1 MYTNKKLLDME
12 TKLDI
17 FQKREQ
23 EYFEKNGKKLLTGK
37 VAVAYTITKN
47 KGNIEAA
54 LEPYRKT
61 VSELLKTCNSPEAQ
75 KKGVVKIMK
84 EKEEEWQEGTKELLN
99 IEVETEIKKVEFA
112 KLEDLDLDSTDLCC
126 LDFMID

>member
-1 MYTNKKLLDME
+1 
-12 TKLDI
+12 
-17 FQKREQ
+17 
-23 EYFEKNGKKLLTGK
+23 
-37 VAVAYTITKN
+37 
-47 KGNIEAA
+47 
-54 LEPYRKT
+54 
-61 VSELLKTCNSPEAQ
+61 
-75 KKGVVKIMK
+75 MK